1 VYSARVHTPSTT
13 KRKALNKAVLYRTLR
28 LVLPQRGLFII
39 AMLALAGASGINL
52 LFPQIIKYLLD
63 AGQIAFF
70 RKHYASIG
78 LGLVA
83 LFAVQAIC
91 FYIRAYCFGVIGQR
105 VVASLRVKLFSNL
118 IHRDISFFD
127 SAKSA
132 DLVSRISNDAQML
145 QDTVSLKLSV
155 LIRYGLQVIL
165 GIGLMALLSLPLTLT
180 ILLILPLLVGISIG
194 LGQKLRNLTR
204 EQQSLLG
211 KSSAF
216 IQEAFDGIRLVRAF
230 NREDH
235 ESARLQGVTE
245 TWVKVGEKRSKVSAF
260 FQSFVS
266 FLLNA
271 AVVFVL
277 LLGVY
282 LVETNRLSS
291 GELTAFLL
299 YGAIVAVSFSLVAS
313 GYTELVTSLGA
324 AERIFEMLD
333 VQEAENFVGRSALA
347 KLGDIV
353 INDVH
358 FAYPSRLDS
367 EVLRGVRFKI
377 PAGKITALVGP
388 SGSGKSTIVQL
399 LLQLYRPGSG
409 EILFDGKS
417 SLSYRPE
424 AIRECIALVPQ
435 DQVLFSASLEENL
448 RYARL
453 NATNEE
459 LCEACS
465 QAQILDFIKT
475 LPEGFQ
481 TLVGERGVQLSTG
494 QRQRIAIARALL
506 RRPELLI
513 LDEATS
519 ALDVENEYWIQ
530 KSLEPLLVG
539 RTTLII
545 AHRLSTIRRADQ
557 VVVMEAGKII
567 QIGSHESLMKES
579 GLYKSLVERNF
590 EVSNA

>member
-1 VYSARVHTPSTT
+1 MHTPSTN
-13 KRKALNKAVLYRTLR
+13 KRKSLNKAVLYRTLR
-28 LVLPQRGLFII
+28 LVLPQRGTFVI

-52 LFPQIIKYLLD
+52 AFPQIIKYLLD
-63 AGQIAFF
+63 AGQISFF
-70 RKHYASIG
+70 RAHYASIG

-83 LFAVQAIC
+83 LFAAQAVC
-91 FYIRAYCFGVIGQR
+91 FYIRSYCFGIIGQR
-105 VVASLRVKLFSNL
+105 VVANLRVKIFSSL

-132 DLVSRISNDAQML
+132 DLVSRISNDAQLL

-155 LIRYGLQVIL
+155 LIRYGFQVIV
-165 GIGLMALLSLPLTLT
+165 GIGLMATLSLPLTLT

-194 LGQKLRNLTR
+194 LGQKLRSLTR

-216 IQEAFDGIRLVRAF
+216 IQEAFEGIRLVRAF

-235 ESARLQGVTE
+235 ESERLQSVTN
-245 TWVKVGEKRSKVSAF
+245 TWTSVGERRSKVSAF

-333 VQEAENFVGRSALA
+333 VQETKDFVGKNEIA
-347 KLGDIV
+347 KLGAIELT
-353 INDVH
+353 NLH

-367 EVLRGVRFKI
+367 EVLHGVTFNI
-377 PAGKITALVGP
+377 PAGKVTALVGP

-399 LLQLYRPGSG
+399 LLQLYKPGSG
-409 EILFDGKS
+409 QILFDGKPS
-417 SLSYRPE
+417 SDCSPS
-424 AIRECIALVPQ
+424 AIRELIALVPQ

-453 NATNEE
+453 NATNDE
-459 LCEACS
+459 LLEACA
-465 QAQILDFIKT
+465 QAQILDFIKS
-475 LPEGFQ
+475 LPDGLQ

-519 ALDVENEYWIQ
+519 ALDVENEYLIQ
-530 KSLEPLLVG
+530 KSIEPLLIG
-539 RTTLII
+539 RTALVI

-557 VVVMEAGKII
+557 VVVMEAGRVV

-579 GLYKSLVERNF
+579 GLYKNLVERNF
-590 EVSNA
+590 EVDNA